1 MKAKRKKILLLS
13 TAGAILAL
21 WLAWGNYSLEVNEY
35 TVSDSRIPEA
45 FSGFRIAQVSDLHN
59 ASLGRDNTRLLDALR
74 KAEPDIIVVTG
85 DLVDSRRPDMKV
97 AEAFVKAAGKIAPVY
112 YVSGNHEARLD
123 YTAIRDMLL
132 KADVIVLDDEKT
144 TLQRNGE
151 AIMLVGLADPRFSS
165 EKTLE
170 MTLHRLMED
179 VSEYSILLSHRPEL
193 FEMYKDAGVCLSFT
207 GHAHGGQ
214 VRLPFVG
221 GVLVPNQGFFPEYD
235 SGMYKLDES
244 IMLVSRGLGDSIIPL
259 RINNRRSLLIVELRP
274 GE

>member
-1 MKAKRKKILLLS
+1 MKVKRKKILLLS

-97 AEAFVKAAGKIAPVY
+97 AEAFVKAAGKIASVY

-170 MTLHRLMED
+170 MTLRRLMED
-179 VSEYSILLSHRPEL
+179 VSEYAILLSHRPEL

-235 SGMYKLDES
+235 SGMYKLGES